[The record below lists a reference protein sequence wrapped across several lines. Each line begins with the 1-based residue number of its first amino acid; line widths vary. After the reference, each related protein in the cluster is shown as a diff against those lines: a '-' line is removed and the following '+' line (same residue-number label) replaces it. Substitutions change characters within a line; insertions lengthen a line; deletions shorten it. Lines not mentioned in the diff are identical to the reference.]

1 MRVVSGFVALTIVN
15 GVLSCIFITD
25 MQLKIIPN
33 LCSIILLASKVVTSI
48 IDFIQDRE
56 FFVSFL
62 IQCVLA
68 GIGCLIFFLI
78 ISKVTQGGI
87 GMGDVKILSSIG
99 FLCGIKVVLYSTF
112 FSFVAASLFSLFLVL
127 AKKKKVKDS
136 LPFGPMLWV
145 GFEITALLC
154 LV

>member
-1 MRVVSGFVALTIVN
+1 MTIVS
-15 GVLSCIFITD
+15 GVLSCIFVTD

-56 FFVSFL
+56 FFKMFL
-62 IQCVLA
+62 LQCVLT
-68 GIGCLIFFLI
+68 GIGCLIFLLI
-78 ISKVTQGGI
+78 ISKVTHGGI
-87 GMGDVKILSSIG
+87 GFGDVKILSCIG
-99 FLCGIKVVLYSTF
+99 FLCGLKVLLYSLF
-112 FSFVAASLFSLFLVL
+112 FALIVASVFSLALVVI
-127 AKKKKVKDS
+127 KKKQVKDFV
-136 LPFGPMLWV
+136 PFGPMLWL